1 MLFLL
6 DILKFDEILFY
17 MRGFYKYVVISVFI
31 CEIMSIILI
40 LYMGVK
46 YDGGLLYYYVKDY
59 DYFLKIMVFFF
70 FVLRYWICE

>member
-31 CEIMSIILI
+31 CEIISIILI

-59 DYFLKIMVFFF
+59 DYMYFLKIMVFFF
-70 FVLRYWICE
+70 LF

>member
-17 MRGFYKYVVISVFI
+17 MRGLYKYVVILVFI
-31 CEIMSIILI
+31 CEIMSFKLI
-40 LYMGVK
+40 LYLGVK
-46 YDGGLLYYYVKDY
+46 YDGVILYYNVKDY

-70 FVLRYWICE
+70 FVLRYLICE